1 MRLFEDAKKSNGDV
15 VFEDVVEILKN
26 AGSNEAT
33 AKKLISEMNNE
44 PDFSTSMD
52 RYLWA
57 RKLSLIKCVLPK
69 TLRE

>member
-33 AKKLISEMNNE
+33 AKKLISEMNQ
-44 PDFSTSMD
+44 PKS
-52 RYLWA
+52 
-57 RKLSLIKCVLPK
+57 SLTEETQMEI
-69 TLRE
+69 